1 MFLYNK
7 RKSRQMPP
15 DISRIPDSPG
25 VYLMKDRSDTVIYVG
40 KARSLK
46 KRVRQYFQSQ
56 KNQSPKTKI
65 LVGHIEDLEYIVTDF
80 EVDAL
85 VLEANLIRKHKPRYN
100 IQLKDDKRYP
110 YVKVTINS
118 RFPGIYIA
126 RRRLMDGAIYF
137 GPYTNVKAI
146 RKTLD
151 IISRIFQIRRCHKKI
166 TGKQLRPCLNSH
178 IRRCLAPCAGRI
190 SEDEYMEHVMSVVRF
205 LKGDVSGLVKQLENK
220 MNDFADTQ
228 EYEAASMVRD
238 QLVALR
244 SLSQQQVST
253 AGFDDR
259 DVIAAVPGESGQFV
273 QMFYVRDGNMVGK
286 ADFLLTGGSIDTE
299 MPDVLAGF
307 IKQYYQDSP
316 VPPEIL
322 VEHEIPDK
330 DLIIKWLTQRSGHH
344 VRIHVPLR
352 GYKKKLLDMAGKNAK
367 MSMELAKLK
376 GKPHETA
383 KQSLV
388 QLKEALSLDP
398 LPDRIEA
405 FDISN
410 ISGTDAVGSMVV
422 FENGMPARGEYR
434 QFNIKTVEGIDDFA
448 MIGEVVLRRYVRLIG
463 EQKNMPDLILID
475 GGAGQVSAAHGS
487 LKELGLDIPLIGLA
501 KKFEHIV
508 TTKKGAG
515 EVIILPRTS
524 MALKLLMQIR
534 DEAHRFAVSSHR
546 RRRAARLTHSK
557 LDGVPGIGTLKK
569 RALIRYFGSV
579 DDIINA
585 SVEELAQ
592 VEGISVKLA
601 ERILEHL

>member
-1 MFLYNK
+1 
-7 RKSRQMPP
+7 MPP

-25 VYLMKDRSDTVIYVG
+25 VYLMKDRFDTIIYVG

-56 KNQSPKTKI
+56 KNQSKKTKI
-65 LVGHIEDLEYIVTDF
+65 LVGHIEDLEYIVTGS
-80 EVDAL
+80 EVEAL
-85 VLEANLIRKHKPRYN
+85 VLEANLIKKYKPRYN

-151 IISRIFQIRRCHKKI
+151 IISGIFQIRRCHKNI
-166 TGKQLRPCLNSH
+166 NGKQLRPCLNSH
-178 IRRCLAPCAGRI
+178 IRRCLAPCAGGVN
-190 SEDEYMEHVMSVVRF
+190 EDEYKEQIRGVVRF
-205 LKGDVSGLVKQLENK
+205 LKGDVSGMVKQLESR
-220 MNDFADTQ
+220 MNGFAATQ
-228 EYEAASMVRD
+228 EYEAASMIRD
-238 QLVALR
+238 QLIALK
-244 SLSQQQVST
+244 SLSLQQVST
-253 AGFDDR
+253 AGSDDS
-259 DVIAAVPGESGQFV
+259 DVIAAFPGDMSIFV
-273 QMFYVRDGNMVGK
+273 QMFYVRDGNMVGR
-286 ADFLLTGGSIDTE
+286 ADFVLIRGSTNTDI
-299 MPDVLAGF
+299 PDVLTEF

-322 VEHEIPDK
+322 VEHDIHDK
-330 DLIIKWLTQRSGHH
+330 NLITEWLTKKSGCH
-344 VRIHVPLR
+344 VHIHVPKR
-352 GYKKKLLDMAGKNAK
+352 GQKRKLLDMAGKNAK
-367 MSMELAKLK
+367 MSMELTQLK

-388 QLKEALSLDP
+388 QLKEALSLDL
-398 LPDRIEA
+398 LPDKIEA

-410 ISGTDAVGSMVV
+410 ISGTDAVGSMVA
-422 FENGMPARGEYR
+422 FENGMPAKSEYR

-448 MIGEVVLRRYVRLIG
+448 MIGEVVLRRYVRLIE
-463 EQKNMPDLILID
+463 EQKNMPDLILVD

-515 EVIILPRTS
+515 EVIILPSTS

-557 LDGVPGIGTLKK
+557 LDNVPGIGSLKK
-569 RALIRYFGSV
+569 RALIRHFGSV
-579 DDIINA
+579 DDAINA

-592 VEGISVKLA
+592 VEGISIKLA
-601 ERILEHL
+601 ERIIEYLKK

>member
-1 MFLYNK
+1 
-7 RKSRQMPP
+7 MPP
-15 DISRIPDSPG
+15 DISQIPDSPG
-25 VYLMKDRSDTVIYVG
+25 VYLMKDKSDTVIYVG

-56 KNQSPKTKI
+56 KNQSSKTKI
-65 LVGHIEDLEYIVTDF
+65 LVGHIEDLEYIVTDS
-80 EVDAL
+80 EVEAL

-118 RFPGIYIA
+118 RFPRIFIT

-151 IISRIFQIRRCHKKI
+151 IISQIFQIRRCRKKI
-166 TGKQLRPCLNSH
+166 SGKQVRPCLNSH
-178 IRRCLAPCAGRI
+178 IKRCLAPCTGGV
-190 SEDEYMEHVMSVVRF
+190 SEDEYMEHVMDVVKF
-205 LKGDVSGLVKQLENK
+205 LKGYVSSLIKQLENK
-220 MNDFADTQ
+220 MEKFSAEQ

-238 QLVALR
+238 QLVALK
-244 SLSQQQVST
+244 SLSRQQVST
-253 AGFDDR
+253 AGSDDR
-259 DVIAAVPGESGQFV
+259 DVIAAVSGESGVAV
-273 QMFYVRDGNMVGK
+273 QLFYVRDGNMVGR
-286 ADFLLTGGSIDTE
+286 ADISLTGGAGVDDTA
-299 MPDVLAGF
+299 MPDVLAEF

-330 DLIIKWLTQRSGHH
+330 DLISEWLGQRSGHS
-344 VRIHVPLR
+344 VNINVPLR
-352 GYKKKLLDMAGKNAK
+352 GHKRKLLDMARKNAK
-367 MSMELAKLK
+367 MSMELAQLK
-376 GKPHETA
+376 PKAHEAA

-388 QLKEALSLDP
+388 QLKEALSLD
-398 LPDRIEA
+398 LPPGRIEA

-422 FENGMPARGEYR
+422 FENGIPSKSKYR

-448 MIGEVVLRRYVRLIG
+448 MMEEVVQRRYARLLKEHAG
-463 EQKNMPDLILID
+463 MPDLILID
-475 GGAGQVSAAHGS
+475 GGAGQVSAANSS
-487 LKELGLDIPLIGLA
+487 LKELDLDIPLIGLA

-524 MALKLLMQIR
+524 MALKLLMQMR
-534 DEAHRFAVSSHR
+534 DEAHRFAVSAHR

-557 LDGVPGIGTLKK
+557 LDGISGIGALKK
-569 RALIRYFGSV
+569 RALLGYFGSI
-579 DDIINA
+579 DGIMNA
-585 SVEELAQ
+585 SVEELTQ

-601 ERILEHL
+601 ERICVYFKSKGE